1 MTNHTNRLKVSFEY
15 HLGLIGIP
23 ANTKKFIFTHF
34 NFLLF
39 TTIPGVF
46 INTFFFRQNGSIAT
60 VAIYNAICV
69 FGSAL
74 VMQIS
79 SQISLKKSPVFVV
92 RIGVLTYNV
101 FYVSL
106 LLLQKNAV
114 EFMPLLAIMN
124 AIASGFYWQ
133 GYNELMKI
141 CTSEDNFD
149 RTISMMGLANAV
161 VTLVIPIISGLLIT
175 NIGGKLGYSIV
186 FALSFIFSIYTT
198 YLSTRIEKAKIHGKS
213 NLKIV
218 YKHILTD
225 RKSLEVYSA
234 EMFRGIRNMAFPL
247 FLSIIFFKFVSNE
260 ALLGVNSMLCGFA
273 AMFSYI
279 IAAKIVNQNNR
290 LKFIISASLI
300 SLVVSIPLFRGIN
313 TMAVF
318 LLAIFNSV
326 IATYIDNTSV
336 AVFYSTFK
344 ETRSDINFSQIMA
357 AREIFFGAGR
367 VIGYV
372 LLILLSG
379 STFNM
384 AMLVLIFNVSPII
397 TWVLF
402 RHAES
407 RSALKTTAG

>member
-1 MTNHTNRLKVSFEY
+1 
-15 HLGLIGIP
+15 
-23 ANTKKFIFTHF
+23 
-34 NFLLF
+34 
-39 TTIPGVF
+39 
-46 INTFFFRQNGSIAT
+46 
-60 VAIYNAICV
+60 
-69 FGSAL
+69 
-74 VMQIS
+74 
-79 SQISLKKSPVFVV
+79 
-92 RIGVLTYNV
+92 
-101 FYVSL
+101 
-106 LLLQKNAV
+106 
-114 EFMPLLAIMN
+114 
-124 AIASGFYWQ
+124 
-133 GYNELMKI
+133 
-141 CTSEDNFD
+141 
-149 RTISMMGLANAV
+149 
-161 VTLVIPIISGLLIT
+161 
-175 NIGGKLGYSIV
+175 
-186 FALSFIFSIYTT
+186 
-198 YLSTRIEKAKIHGKS
+198 
-213 NLKIV
+213 
-218 YKHILTD
+218 
-225 RKSLEVYSA
+225 
-234 EMFRGIRNMAFPL
+234 
-247 FLSIIFFKFVSNE
+247 
-260 ALLGVNSMLCGFA
+260 MLCGFA

>member
-1 MTNHTNRLKVSFEY
+1 
-15 HLGLIGIP
+15 LIGIP

>member
-1 MTNHTNRLKVSFEY
+1 VTNHTNRLKVSFEY
-15 HLGLIGIP
+15 HLGLTEIS

-69 FGSAL
+69 FGTAL

-92 RIGVLTYNV
+92 RIGVLIYNV

-106 LLLQKNAV
+106 LLLQKDAV
-114 EFMPLLAIMN
+114 QFMPLLAIMN
-124 AIASGFYWQ
+124 AAASGFYWQ

-149 RTISMMGLANAV
+149 RTVSMMGLANAV
-161 VTLVIPIISGLLIT
+161 VTLAIPIFSGLLIT
-175 NIGGKLGYSIV
+175 NLGGKLGYSII
-186 FALSFIFSIYTT
+186 FALSFLFSLYTT

-213 NLKIV
+213 NLRLV
-218 YKHILTD
+218 YRHILTD
-225 RKSLEVYSA
+225 RKSFEIYSA

-247 FLSIIFFKFVSNE
+247 FLSIVFFEYISNE
-260 ALLGVNSMLCGFA
+260 AVLGVNSMLCGFA

-279 IAAKIVNQNNR
+279 IAAKIVNQGNR
-290 LKFIISASLI
+290 LKCIIIATLC
-300 SLVVSIPLFRGIN
+300 SLVVAIPLFFIIN
-313 TMAVF
+313 AMALF

-326 IATYIDNTSV
+326 LATYIDNTSI
-336 AVFYSTFK
+336 AVFYSSFK

-379 STFNM
+379 SRFNM
-384 AMLVLIFNVSPII
+384 ALLVLIFNITPII
-397 TWVLF
+397 TWALF

-407 RSALKTTAG
+407 YPVSTTTVS